1 MTLQEVRQYLQTLYS
16 SSSDSTELRPSSE
29 PKMPA
34 LPAPATPQP
43 NRTTPTLKKSNFSL
57 SGIRMKKSKSVDE
70 KATAR
75 KCGSGFSNSI
85 KQTLCSLFRFRKVE
99 AEKPS
104 PQSKANK
111 ECVIRQPPTPSG
123 SVVLESIGNGPDSA
137 ARPNFSHRALPP
149 LPPSS
154 LNNNNDDQMHALE
167 IDEQEIQLLRIKEDA
182 DDLQEQEEEPIE
194 ENIAF
199 ASSIQKVKDVRK
211 SFSFSVSFC
220 SVLKIYSYLKHFA
233 LILNID

>member
-34 LPAPATPQP
+34 QPAPATPLP

-99 AEKPS
+99 SEKPS
-104 PQSKANK
+104 PQSKAK
-111 ECVIRQPPTPSG
+111 DRVIRQPPTPSG
-123 SVVLESIGNGPDSA
+123 SVVLESIANGLDSA

-149 LPPSS
+149 LPPS
-154 LNNNNDDQMHALE
+154 NNNNDDQMHALE

-182 DDLQEQEEEPIE
+182 DDLQEQEEDPIE

-199 ASSIQKVKDVRK
+199 ASSIQKVKDVCI
-211 SFSFSVSFC
+211 FSSSCLWLIYNAIIFRI
-220 SVLKIYSYLKHFA
+220 LKPISNHKL
-233 LILNID
+233 L

>member
-16 SSSDSTELRPSSE
+16 SSSDSTELRPCSE

-34 LPAPATPQP
+34 QPPPATPQP
-43 NRTTPTLKKSNFSL
+43 NRITPTLKKSNFSL

-99 AEKPS
+99 AEKTS
-104 PQSKANK
+104 PQSKAK
-111 ECVIRQPPTPSG
+111 ELVIRQPPTPSG
-123 SVVLESIGNGPDSA
+123 SVVLESIANGLDLA

-182 DDLQEQEEEPIE
+182 DEVEEQEEPIE

-199 ASSIQKVKDVRK
+199 ASSIQKVKDVCIFFYLCLLHFSSFFYSLL
-211 SFSFSVSFC
+211 SFS
-220 SVLKIYSYLKHFA
+220 Y
-233 LILNID
+233 